1 MKMTTLLALACAWLA
16 LPGPLRAGWVEQ
28 KNQPGDGNNNMAVA
42 AGTCD
47 RALVVGTT
55 SGGQGDQP
63 VLWATSDGG
72 DTWQQGNLP
81 KTDPNNPMAFSF
93 WMDAWMLSENLG
105 FLAGMSLG
113 DVGLQQTLNG
123 GQSWTPVQSASG
135 SMSYSGLKVLWD
147 KQHAWVIGDKKI
159 HYTEDLSM
167 WKTASYADAAG
178 EATMSALH
186 FANAFEGWLVGGKV
200 EEDEDTGTT
209 TYHDEGKVLHTT
221 DGGQT
226 WEVAVSGQP
235 YNYSAVWFTA
245 PTSGLMIGNDA
256 AGSQLFR
263 SEDRGKTW
271 TPVTLP
277 AHPSGRPL
285 FALTSLHFFDAQ
297 DGWLVGAAGQQD
309 GGAANE
315 PAALHTRDGGL
326 TWVHEP
332 GYAGS
337 GGMFFDVWPCDP
349 EVAYFVG
356 DWGKIVRWQDDGY
369 VPSEGGAEVIV
380 TEDGEV
386 IEPLGP
392 WADVLGAMPDGQVQ
406 GNPGAGGGDAAGQ
419 ADGVAG
425 GDGWTSRQE
434 CRDEE
439 RTRSDCALGTW
450 SGGAGPGPGLLL
462 LLALGLWVVQ
472 RRRGRDVARH
482 ARGLRGLGVALTGL
496 VVVNG
501 CGGSE
506 TVVDQVCE
514 TVSYQQTV
522 SFDTLQGDGAEGQG
536 ATSCVWHGAKPALP
550 TAGPRADWTNPFIAY
565 AERVGGTDQLVL
577 LDPVAEATITLTA
590 LDNEGARIQE
600 IAWEPG
606 RGALAFVSDHLSAHS
621 TYRDN
626 VFVLA
631 LDSLDCFM
639 ATPDATQGVFAESGG
654 TMRLSGAVQT
664 VIGGGA
670 LVGLGGASVSTL
682 AGRNVAVTT
691 ETGGFSLDAPP
702 GLGTLVARYIER
714 DEAGQEVAA
723 YGALKPYDASGATWN
738 VGNLVARKSLAGER
752 LRGVSWRRDG
762 EGFWVIRAGWRDLA
776 TGGEEPVERLSR
788 YDTTEGGF
796 TDLALPEEIS
806 AELRSLLPPV
816 ALSSGVMVLPWIA
829 MDHSGHLS
837 FWFDPE
843 GGTIETIDAPGL
855 TWDAETNTGSRLAAG
870 PQDVLAYVGQK
881 DDGQAL
887 VLIGADA
894 RGEMALVEREPFTGL
909 AVHPD
914 QIDWSP
920 DGLHLVLT
928 RDDGEAS
935 DLISLE
941 VNTLQTEAL
950 TTSGAAHHP
959 AWFGR

>member
-1 MKMTTLLALACAWLA
+1 MRAIKVLLGVCVALTLPA
-16 LPGPLRAGWVEQ
+16 PLSAGWVEQ
-28 KNQPGDGNNNMAVA
+28 KNQPGDGNNNLAIA

-47 RALVVGTT
+47 KALVVGTA

-63 VLWATSDGG
+63 VMWATSDGG
-72 DTWQQGNLP
+72 ESWQQGNLP
-81 KTDPNNPMAFSF
+81 KTDPANPMSFAFWLDL
-93 WMDAWMLSENLG
+93 WMISENLG
-105 FLAGMSLG
+105 FIAGTYFG
-113 DVGLQQTLNG
+113 GVGLQQTLNG

-135 SMSYSGLKVLWD
+135 SMAYMGLKVLWD
-147 KQHAWVIGDKKI
+147 QQHAWVIGDDKV

-167 WKTASYADAAG
+167 WKSAPIGAAAG

-186 FANAFEGWLVGGKV
+186 FANAFEGWMVGGKV
-200 EEDEDTGTT
+200 EEDEQTGAQ
-209 TYHDEGKVLHTT
+209 TYLDEGTVLHTT

-226 WEVAVSGQP
+226 WEVYVAAQP
-235 YNYSAVWFTA
+235 YNYSDVWFTA
-245 PTSGLMIGNDA
+245 PTTGFMIGNDA

-263 SEDRGKTW
+263 SDDRGKTW
-271 TPVTLP
+271 APVALP

-285 FALTSLHFFDAQ
+285 FALMKLHFYDDQ

-309 GGAANE
+309 GGVANE
-315 PAALHTRDGGL
+315 PAALHTRDGGQ
-326 TWVHEP
+326 TWSYEP

-349 EVAYFVG
+349 KVAYFVG

-369 VPSEGGAEVIV
+369 VPSEGGAELIV

-406 GNPGAGGGDAAGQ
+406 GNAGAGGGDAAAQ
-419 ADGVAG
+419 ADGAWG
-425 GDGWTSRQE
+425 ADGWTTRQE
-434 CRDEE
+434 CVEKRK
-439 RTRSDCALGTW
+439 RAAKLGCAVGSW
-450 SGGAGPGPGLLL
+450 SGDGSTWLG
-462 LLALGLWVVQ
+462 LALLFLIAMGPLLFRKS
-472 RRRGRDVARH
+472 RRRIA
-482 ARGLRGLGVALTGL
+482 GLILTGAL
-496 VVVNG
+496 FTIG
-501 CGGSE
+501 CAGNK
-506 TVVDQVCE
+506 TVVEQVCE

-522 SFDTLQGDGAEGQG
+522 SFDTLQGDGAEGEG
-536 ATSCVWHGAKPALP
+536 PPSCVWQDAKPTLP
-550 TAGPRADWTNPFIAY
+550 AGGPRAAWTNPFIAY
-565 AERVGGTDQLVL
+565 AERAGGTDQLVL
-577 LDPVAEATITLTA
+577 LDPVAEASVTLTA
-590 LDNEGARIQE
+590 LDDEGARIQE
-600 IAWEPG
+600 IAWDPG

-621 TYRDN
+621 TFRDN

-639 ATPDATQGVFAESGG
+639 ATPDATQGVFAEAGG

-670 LVGLGGASVSTL
+670 LVGLGGATVSTL

-702 GLGTLVARYIER
+702 GLGTLVARYVER
-714 DEAGQEVAA
+714 DEAGHEIAA

-738 VGNLVARKSLAGER
+738 VGNLVAKKSLAGER
-752 LRGVSWRRDG
+752 LRGVSWSTGGD
-762 EGFWVIRAGWRDLA
+762 GFWVVRAGWRDVA
-776 TGGEEPVERLSR
+776 TGGEELEERLSR
-788 YDTTEGGF
+788 YDTASGGF
-796 TDLALPEEIS
+796 TDLTLPEEIR

-816 ALSSGVMVLPWIA
+816 VLSSGIMVLPWVA
-829 MDHSGHLS
+829 LDHSGHLS
-837 FWFDPE
+837 FLFDPA
-843 GGTIETIDAPGL
+843 GGTAETIDAPGL
-855 TWDAETNTGSRLAAG
+855 TWDAATATGSRLAAG
-870 PQDVLAYVGQK
+870 PQDVLAYVGQQ
-881 DDGQAL
+881 DDGQVL

-894 RGEMALVEREPFTGL
+894 RGEMALIEREAFTDL
-909 AVHPD
+909 TVHPG

-941 VNTLQTEAL
+941 VNTLAAEAL

-959 AWFGR
+959 AWYGR